1 MYIIS
6 FIDFLSS
13 FADAIGEDNT
23 TNINA
28 IASERI
34 SSKSY
39 SLQELYKILQQSSV
53 TVEVYDSVLGPKG
66 LGSGF
71 IINEKGNLVTNY
83 HVAKPP
89 QVGKLSYDITFANG
103 DVFPARLIGS
113 DSFTDLAV
121 LKIENSTIEKFI
133 PLKLGNSSNAVPG
146 DKVAVYGAPSGLSG
160 SLTTGIISAVGR
172 GGSDTSYLPVQLNG
186 MTSTGLDFSQI
197 DMIQTDATIN
207 HGNSGGPV
215 VDIYGEVIGV
225 SDLGLADFGIEH
237 TNFLIPSNTV
247 KRVTETL
254 LKGQKYF
261 HPWLG
266 INGMDITP
274 RIASEIG
281 LPNPHGVLVA
291 DVYEDSPAER
301 SGLIPG
307 STFTFISSEGRYV
320 PIDGDVI
327 WKLDDKEI
335 KNQED
340 VLKFIE
346 LEKKINENIK
356 ITVYRNNEL
365 VDLNTKLTSRPSL
378 D

>member
-1 MYIIS
+1 MGYDILTDVPS
-6 FIDFLSS
+6 VSLYTN
-13 FADAIGEDNT
+13 NT
-23 TNINA
+23 
-28 IASERI
+28 
-34 SSKSY
+34 KSY
-39 SLQELYKILQQSSV
+39 SLQDLYKILQQSSA

-71 IINEKGNLVTNY
+71 IIDEQGILVTNY

-89 QVGKLSYDITFANG
+89 QIGKLIYDITFANG
-103 DVFPARLIGS
+103 DVFPARLVGA
-113 DSFTDLAV
+113 DPFTDLAV
-121 LKIENSTIEKFI
+121 LKIENSTFKKFI

-146 DKVAVYGAPSGLSG
+146 DRLAVYGAPSGLSG

-172 GGSDTSYLPVQLNG
+172 GGSDTSYLPIQLNG

-215 VDIYGEVIGV
+215 VNINGEVIGV
-225 SDLGLADFGIEH
+225 SDLGLADFNLEH

-247 KRVTETL
+247 KRITETIV
-254 LKGQKYF
+254 KGEKYL

-266 INGMDITP
+266 INGMDVTS

-281 LPNPHGVLVA
+281 LPQTRGVLVV
-291 DVYEDSPAER
+291 DVFEGSPAEK

-307 STFTFISSEGRYV
+307 STFVFIPGEGRYA

-346 LEKKINENIK
+346 LNKKINENIK
-356 ITVYRNNEL
+356 ITVYRNNEM
-365 VDLNTKLTSRPSL
+365 VDLVTKLTSRPSL